1 MKKLLFL
8 AAMLTL
14 SVASTH
20 AQMGKKLTGTVIGTA
35 KSVDYGSNLASTTVN
50 TREMAFDDNLNTYFA
65 SYDRSYTWVG
75 LDLGKP
81 HVITRLGWSP
91 ARRHRGDERVVL
103 GVFEGANTPNFMDA
117 IPLYIIKEK
126 GIFGKLSYSDV
137 NCSKGFRYVRY
148 VGPEDERCNIAEL
161 EFFGYP
167 GVGDE
172 TSLPRLTNLPTVSIQ
187 TENGVIPYDKRKQ
200 INAIITIVSEDG
212 KQLLSDS
219 GTVRL
224 RGNGSLTFPKKPY
237 RLKFNKKTRVLNSP
251 GKAKKWV
258 LINNYGDKTLL
269 RNQLA
274 FEMSR
279 CMNMP
284 FTPYIQPV
292 DVVLNGEYKGSYQ
305 LCDHVD
311 VRKHR
316 VNIEEMTPED
326 NSGVPLTGGYLVE
339 IDARAPS
346 EPSWFYSTKGIPVTI
361 HYPDDDEITK
371 EQHDFIESYFNKMED
386 NWEKYLDTN
395 TFLRHFLVG
404 ELSGNTDTYYS
415 VFMYK
420 HRDNDTLFTGPVW
433 DFDLAFDN
441 DRRTYPVNKKT
452 DFVYRSGGSVVNSQM
467 RRFVDDI
474 AIHNKEARAKMVEI
488 WDEARH
494 NGITKE
500 HLFEIINAEAE
511 YLQQSQKLNFMRWP
525 VMDTLVHQNPV
536 IWGGYDAEVQN
547 VRRFIEERLD
557 WMDRKLGYTYVPEG
571 IADTPADYTQDTRV
585 YNLSGQPC
593 GDDLRHLP
601 KGIYIVRQRGN
612 TRKIHIH

>member
-1 MKKLLFL
+1 M
-8 AAMLTL
+8 
-14 SVASTH
+14 
-20 AQMGKKLTGTVIGTA
+20 
-35 KSVDYGSNLASTTVN
+35 
-50 TREMAFDDNLNTYFA
+50 
-65 SYDRSYTWVG
+65 
-75 LDLGKP
+75 
-81 HVITRLGWSP
+81 
-91 ARRHRGDERVVL
+91 
-103 GVFEGANTPNFMDA
+103 
-117 IPLYIIKEK
+117 
-126 GIFGKLSYSDV
+126 
-137 NCSKGFRYVRY
+137 
-148 VGPEDERCNIAEL
+148 
-161 EFFGYP
+161 
-167 GVGDE
+167 
-172 TSLPRLTNLPTVSIQ
+172 
-187 TENGVIPYDKRKQ
+187 
-200 INAIITIVSEDG
+200 
-212 KQLLSDS
+212 
-219 GTVRL
+219 RL

-237 RLKFNKKTRVLNSP
+237 RIKFNKKTRVLNSP

-274 FEMSR
+274 FELSR

-346 EPSWFYSTKGIPVTI
+346 EPSWFYSAKGIPVTI
-361 HYPDDDEITK
+361 HSPDNDEITT
-371 EQHDFIESYFNKMED
+371 EQHDYIESYFNKMEAD
-386 NWEKYLDTN
+386 WEKYLDEN

-404 ELSGNTDTYYS
+404 EMSGNTDTYYS

-467 RRFVDDI
+467 RLFVDNI
-474 AIHNKEARAKMVEI
+474 AVHNKKAREKMVEI

-500 HLFEIINAEAE
+500 HLLEVINEEAA
-511 YLQQSQKLNFMRWP
+511 YLQESQKLNFMRWP

-536 IWGGYDAEVQN
+536 VWGSYDAEVQN
-547 VRRFIEERLD
+547 VRRFIEERLN

-571 IADTPADYTQDTRV
+571 IADTPADYAQDTRI

-593 GDDLRHLP
+593 GDDLRQLP

>member
-1 MKKLLFL
+1 MVKVSFL
-8 AAMLTL
+8 ILTL
-14 SVASTH
+14 LALPTGIKAQGQQEH
-20 AQMGKKLTGTVIGTA
+20 A
-35 KSVDYGSNLASTTVN
+35 
-50 TREMAFDDNLNTYFA
+50 
-65 SYDRSYTWVG
+65 
-75 LDLGKP
+75 
-81 HVITRLGWSP
+81 
-91 ARRHRGDERVVL
+91 
-103 GVFEGANTPNFMDA
+103 
-117 IPLYIIKEK
+117 
-126 GIFGKLSYSDV
+126 
-137 NCSKGFRYVRY
+137 
-148 VGPEDERCNIAEL
+148 
-161 EFFGYP
+161 
-167 GVGDE
+167 
-172 TSLPRLTNLPTVSIQ
+172 RLTNLPHVYINTFTGRGITSK
-187 TENGVIPYDKRKQ
+187 TEMVYARMWYVDEADNVAFYDSLEIR
-200 INAIITIVSEDG
+200 V
-212 KQLLSDS
+212 
-219 GTVRL
+219 
-224 RGNGSLTFPKKPY
+224 RGNSTANLAKKPY
-237 RLKFNKKTRVLNSP
+237 KLKFHEKVKLL
-251 GKAKKWV
+251 GKGRPNTKKWT
-258 LINNYGDKTLL
+258 LLANHADKTLL

-274 FEMSR
+274 FELSR

-346 EPSWFYSTKGIPVTI
+346 EPSWFYSAKGIPVTI
-361 HYPDDDEITK
+361 HSPDNDEITTQ
-371 EQHDFIESYFNKMED
+371 QHKYIESYFNKMEA
-386 NWEKYLDTN
+386 NWEKYLDEN

-467 RRFVDDI
+467 RLFVDNI
-474 AIHNKEARAKMVEI
+474 AVHNKKAREKMVEI

-494 NGITKE
+494 NGIDKE
-500 HLFEIINAEAE
+500 HLLEVINEEAA
-511 YLQQSQKLNFMRWP
+511 YLQESQKLNFMRWP

-536 IWGGYDAEVQN
+536 VWGSYDAEVQN
-547 VRRFIEERLD
+547 VRRFIEERLN

-571 IADTPADYTQDTRV
+571 IADTPVDYAQDARI

-593 GDDLRHLP
+593 GDDLRQLP
-601 KGIYIVRQRGN
+601 KGIYIVRQKGN